1 MKDTKAIRPGSFN
14 FQDYIK
20 EDREQPLKPNEEEQ
34 ILSQGKQGAFW
45 KTLRKYFDNELTQLD
60 LIQDNAIARGAT
72 RDQIGENAVVISL
85 TKGVL
90 KRIIHRVED
99 KT

>member
-45 KTLRKYFDNELTQLD
+45 KTLRKYFDNEL
-60 LIQDNAIARGAT
+60 
-72 RDQIGENAVVISL
+72 
-85 TKGVL
+85 
-90 KRIIHRVED
+90 
-99 KT
+99 